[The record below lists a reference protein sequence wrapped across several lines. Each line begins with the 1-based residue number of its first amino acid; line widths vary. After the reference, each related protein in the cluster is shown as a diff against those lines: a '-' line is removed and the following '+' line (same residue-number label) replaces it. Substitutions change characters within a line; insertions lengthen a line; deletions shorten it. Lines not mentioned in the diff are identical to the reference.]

1 MSRAFTKEVDD
12 APVPPPPERPV
23 SASPNLVTPRG
34 ARLIEQQLAEIE
46 SQLQAIVDP
55 AGRAALLRDQRYWA
69 ARRASMQVVVQ
80 PDKADSVRFGVS
92 VTIVRSGKPVEL
104 TIVGEDEANP
114 SVGLLAWTS
123 PLAIALEGAEPG
135 ELFEFQ
141 AGPRSETVEV
151 VSVKPAGDRPL

>member
-34 ARLIEQQLAEIE
+34 ARLIEQQLADIE
-46 SQLQAIVDP
+46 SQLQADP

-104 TIVGEDEANP
+104 TIVGEDEADP
-114 SVGLLAWTS
+114 FVGLLAWTS

-135 ELFEFQ
+135 EHFEFQ